1 MDRIDTGGSRRI
13 VILDERLEE
22 AVKKSGLGIPKAQS
36 SCCEKSMKVDFAS
49 GEDENGSIDRQK
61 ISLELSFRAD
71 IVYEPPGV
79 AKTSGRE
86 SRESTEDIL
95 LLEDIVDV
103 SLKE

>member
-1 MDRIDTGGSRRI
+1 MDRINAGGSRRI
-13 VILDERLEE
+13 VIQDERLEE
-22 AVKKSGLGIPKAQS
+22 AVKKSGLGIPRAQS
-36 SCCEKSMKVDFAS
+36 SACEKSMKVDFAS

-61 ISLELSFRAD
+61 ISSELSFSAG

-79 AKTSGRE
+79 IKTSGRE
-86 SRESTEDIL
+86 SRESTVHIL